1 MGVRAIG
8 IPIGSAAPALAP
20 GAFSTKI
27 ACVPQ
32 FRICRG
38 RSSHCDFLYLGTR
51 IYDMGIAH
59 SLGCPTSSGVLT
71 QGCFAHSGSWVA
83 LGESKVPPER
93 FCTMWAW
100 PHSGCCH

>member
-1 MGVRAIG
+1 M
-8 IPIGSAAPALAP
+8 
-20 GAFSTKI
+20 
-27 ACVPQ
+27 VPQ
-32 FRICRG
+32 FRTGRICRG
-38 RSSHCDFLYLGTR
+38 RSSDCDFLHLGAR

-93 FCTMWAW
+93 FCTMWGLASLW
-100 PHSGCCH
+100 LLSLRHVRSCNDMLTERDWDPDWERQ